1 MLFCADFCVL
11 GFQCIIVMIFHNFWI
26 SNVLIQKT
34 EVVEHCT
41 ACNNICTKAE
51 LTSRA
56 LKKKM
61 EHSWSSSSEGSLN
74 KFCARASL
82 VLNQS
87 CAGLCS
93 GSLSAVMRQM
103 NTHTRIP
110 TISQDVFSCRWI
122 GLQCSSAPWHHTQTR
137 DTQQRYQGTYHGG
150 DLELNRMK
158 PLPVEITLGFTCWRF
173 SLYVTAIY
181 CSSYQ
186 KKSCGGEGNQPPQN
200 PHDRPDLLILCT
212 MLCSSWMSKASDSSL
227 YDAVHSL

>member
-11 GFQCIIVMIFHNFWI
+11 GFQCIIVMILHNFWI

-74 KFCARASL
+74 N
-82 VLNQS
+82 VLCTS
-87 CAGLCS
+87 IIGVESKLCRIVFR
-93 GSLSAVMRQM
+93 LSVCCDEADEHSHKD
-103 NTHTRIP
+103 TH

-137 DTQQRYQGTYHGG
+137 DIQQRYQEGTYHGG
-150 DLELNRMK
+150 DLQLNRMK
-158 PLPVEITLGFTCWRF
+158 PLPVGITLGFFCWWF
-173 SLYVTAIY
+173 NLYVTAIY

-186 KKSCGGEGNQPPQN
+186 KKSCFHCLQVICGGEGNQPPQN
-200 PHDRPDLLILCT
+200 PHDRLDLFILCT
-212 MLCSSWMSKASDSSL
+212 MLCSS
-227 YDAVHSL
+227 

>member
-1 MLFCADFCVL
+1 M
-11 GFQCIIVMIFHNFWI
+11 
-26 SNVLIQKT
+26 
-34 EVVEHCT
+34 
-41 ACNNICTKAE
+41 
-51 LTSRA
+51 
-56 LKKKM
+56 
-61 EHSWSSSSEGSLN
+61 
-74 KFCARASL
+74 FCARASL

-93 GSLSAVMRQM
+93 DSLSAVMRQM

-150 DLELNRMK
+150 DLQLNRMK

-186 KKSCGGEGNQPPQN
+186 KKSCFHCLQVICGGEGNQPPQN